1 MYNTMSQ
8 CKTTPAKILLR
19 RDTAANWS
27 GLNPTLANGEMG
39 YDTTNGKFKIGN
51 GVSPW
56 NALPYVNQGDT
67 GPTGPIGPTGAD
79 STVTGPTGPAG
90 IDGPTG
96 PTGPTGADST
106 VAGPTGPTGPT
117 GPGFTTINDPAN
129 FRILTATG
137 TSPNQAQASSTLTW
151 NGSILN
157 VVGDVS
163 ANVYNGPGGTAG
175 APHYTFSDDRTTGV
189 FFPSAG
195 TVGITASGVE
205 RARFDV
211 SGLSIGTRASP
222 AYTLDVSG
230 SSRMASIVFSN
241 SNIYGVNDI
250 SATSARIGGITLTSS
265 GISNVSNVNIVR
277 FTNTF
282 NPTTISNTVLW
293 IDAADSSTIT
303 TVGGNITAITDK
315 SGTGKSISV
324 TATVGYT
331 PNQAIVFTDTAGRFT
346 VSGMP
351 SQPYDVLVVSTA
363 NASNGFFRTL
373 LRTSGSSH
381 PILLQGGTDN
391 LGAWLGA
398 SFAQF
403 GTLTQAPNE
412 KALVYMTVLSNRT
425 EQASKN
431 GTIALTAPTGALAD
445 TAIFYIGNGAGG
457 GGQQWG
463 TLQELIVYGRNI
475 TTLERQQLEGYLAWK
490 WGLQSSLPI
499 AHPYSTAGPGVVN
512 DVGSLTSDTDVNLL
526 LATSN
531 QIRLQA
537 PTQWRQITQDVCST
551 SLTLGNNAYST
562 YYYISNP
569 ALNLITLP
577 SLTSNDRGVQWNLQ
591 NDTSS
596 NLDISLTYL
605 GGSGIPSPTTIP
617 AATRRTIVWT
627 GTTFKLGY

>member
-1 MYNTMSQ
+1 M
-8 CKTTPAKILLR
+8 
-19 RDTAANWS
+19 AA
-27 GLNPTLANGEMG
+27 
-39 YDTTNGKFKIGN
+39 
-51 GVSPW
+51 
-56 NALPYVNQGDT
+56 VNVR
-67 GPTGPIGPTGAD
+67 
-79 STVTGPTGPAG
+79 VT
-90 IDGPTG
+90 
-96 PTGPTGADST
+96 
-106 VAGPTGPTGPT
+106 
-117 GPGFTTINDPAN
+117 
-129 FRILTATG
+129 
-137 TSPNQAQASSTLTW
+137 
-151 NGSILN
+151 
-157 VVGDVS
+157 DV
-163 ANVYNGPGGTAG
+163 
-175 APHYTFSDDRTTGV
+175 
-189 FFPSAG
+189 
-195 TVGITASGVE
+195 
-205 RARFDV
+205 
-211 SGLSIGTRASP
+211 
-222 AYTLDVSG
+222 
-230 SSRMASIVFSN
+230 
-241 SNIYGVNDI
+241 

-265 GISNVSNVNIVR
+265 GISNASNVNLVR

-282 NPTTISNTVLW
+282 NPTTISNIALW
-293 IDAADSSTIT
+293 IDAADSSSIT
-303 TVGGNITAITDK
+303 TSGGNITAITDK

-363 NASNGFFRTL
+363 NASTGFFRTL

-431 GTIALTAPTGALAD
+431 GTIALTAPTGALAE
-445 TAIFYIGNGAGG
+445 TAIFFIGNGAGG

-463 TLQELIVYGRNI
+463 TLQEMVVYSRNI

-490 WGLQSSLPI
+490 WGLQSSLPV

-512 DVGSLTSDTDVNLL
+512 DVGSLTSDTGVNLL

-537 PTQWRQITQDVCST
+537 PTQWRQITQDVSAT
-551 SLTLGNNAYST
+551 SLSLGTNAYST

>member
-1 MYNTMSQ
+1 MSQ